1 MKLRNILISAL
12 LAVSAAAASA
22 IPAFAAEET
31 NAVLAHWKFQD
42 NPAYYTGDIS
52 KDELT
57 FIDLSGNGNDLVTA
71 VEGNGDELY
80 VFEWDEG
87 VNNADLT
94 AKADKTALLFNNSLE
109 QAQSVDPYDPSENT
123 YTGAYTSGKYLETK
137 SGAPLNSFNG
147 EGGWTVEVYFKLSPD
162 FNINYNRYTGIFS
175 RQGVVDGQNEPP
187 LTLAVTEPS
196 GTNSDGYMGSDGVI
210 GIQYVHV
217 DEFMT
222 KTNQEYENN
231 TIPAGEWKHF
241 MATCDGTMT
250 DIYLDGEYI
259 STITEDGSIFQVDEA
274 FGWEVGVGRKAG
286 TGETTKNTIHPEGL
300 IRRLFCGTIS
310 EIRVS
315 AGYMDGPETSLLFA
329 PDVAPEPVVTEEPVV
344 EEAPVVEEP
353 AVEEPVVEEPVV
365 EEPVAEEPAVEE
377 PVAEEVVV
385 EEVVV
390 EEVVVEEPA
399 AEETA
404 EEAPQTF
411 DAAVIAAAA
420 AVISAAGY
428 ALTKKR

>member
-1 MKLRNILISAL
+1 M
-12 LAVSAAAASA
+12 
-22 IPAFAAEET
+22 
-31 NAVLAHWKFQD
+31 
-42 NPAYYTGDIS
+42 
-52 KDELT
+52 
-57 FIDLSGNGNDLVTA
+57 
-71 VEGNGDELY
+71 EGNGDELY

-315 AGYMDGPETSLLFA
+315 AGYMDGPEASLLFA

-344 EEAPVVEEP
+344 EE
-353 AVEEPVVEEPVV
+353 PVVEEPVA

>member
-1 MKLRNILISAL
+1 M
-12 LAVSAAAASA
+12 V
-22 IPAFAAEET
+22 
-31 NAVLAHWKFQD
+31 
-42 NPAYYTGDIS
+42 
-52 KDELT
+52 
-57 FIDLSGNGNDLVTA
+57 
-71 VEGNGDELY
+71 
-80 VFEWDEG
+80 
-87 VNNADLT
+87 
-94 AKADKTALLFNNSLE
+94 
-109 QAQSVDPYDPSENT
+109 
-123 YTGAYTSGKYLETK
+123 
-137 SGAPLNSFNG
+137 
-147 EGGWTVEVYFKLSPD
+147 
-162 FNINYNRYTGIFS
+162 
-175 RQGVVDGQNEPP
+175 
-187 LTLAVTEPS
+187 
-196 GTNSDGYMGSDGVI
+196 
-210 GIQYVHV
+210 
-217 DEFMT
+217 
-222 KTNQEYENN
+222 
-231 TIPAGEWKHF
+231 
-241 MATCDGTMT
+241 TCDGTMT

-259 STITEDGSIFQVDEA
+259 STLTEDGSIFQVDES

-329 PDVAPEPVVTEEPVV
+329 PDGAPEPVVTEEPVV
-344 EEAPVVEEP
+344 EEAP